1 MDDCERL
8 TNNSTNEDDRDNQ
21 LNHDTEFP
29 AEEQVQFMDGQ
40 SAVIDENVGMSSA
53 RSEQRLASGEADFT
67 QENQGSFSEMSS
79 VESKEQVQFMDG
91 QSAVIDGDVGMSSAR
106 SEQRLASGEADFTQE
121 NQGSLSEMSSV
132 ESNDSYSDGTSTE
145 GKGGSPN
152 CTFEASESNVFIDQ
166 SLPKRV
172 EQALE
177 NLKVVE
183 KLQENGQ
190 YAEALS
196 CCQSALQKL
205 DFSQDANLYMRF
217 CSNIMQLHYLM
228 EDFFAL
234 LSTYDCCVD
243 VLGSVSDPKV
253 IQSIMD
259 LYTLCMKKV
268 ESRASA
274 ASEGQL

>member
-1 MDDCERL
+1 
-8 TNNSTNEDDRDNQ
+8 
-21 LNHDTEFP
+21 
-29 AEEQVQFMDGQ
+29 
-40 SAVIDENVGMSSA
+40 
-53 RSEQRLASGEADFT
+53 
-67 QENQGSFSEMSS
+67 
-79 VESKEQVQFMDG
+79 
-91 QSAVIDGDVGMSSAR
+91 
-106 SEQRLASGEADFTQE
+106 
-121 NQGSLSEMSSV
+121 
-132 ESNDSYSDGTSTE
+132 
-145 GKGGSPN
+145 
-152 CTFEASESNVFIDQ
+152 
-166 SLPKRV
+166 LPKRV

-196 CCQSALQKL
+196 CCQSTLQVL

-268 ESRASA
+268 EEPT
-274 ASEGQL
+274 EGDI